1 MAEREPVK
9 LTKSKVDAIELVESG
24 QVLYWDT
31 ELKGFGLRVGKN
43 SKSYFVQGRIK
54 GQDKEVRVT
63 IGRHGVFTPDEA
75 RAEARKRLIQLSS
88 GINPGDIDKERR
100 AREKTLE
107 QVFADFLS
115 ARKSLKQRTIYDYK
129 RLLDT
134 YISSW
139 KSKPISEISKDMVEA
154 KHSEIGE
161 NSEAQANYAMR
172 FLRSVFNFAAGKY
185 EDSNGDTLFEHNPV
199 RRLSQTR
206 AWYRIDRR
214 KTVIKPHELKPWFK
228 ALNNVQNDDVCQ
240 SREMTR
246 DYVIALLLTGLRRG
260 EGGSLKKIDI
270 DLIGRT
276 LTIDDP
282 KNHEEHI
289 LPLSDFL
296 LDLFKRRI
304 KASPNEFVFPG
315 DGKTGHIVEPKKF
328 IARIERDSGVEFTLH
343 DLRRTFITI
352 AESLDIPVYAV
363 KRLVNHK
370 MKNDVTAGYVVA
382 DVERLRAPM
391 QKITD
396 YILKCAGVKKSAQ
409 VVELK
414 TANMQR

>member
-31 ELKGFGLRVGKN
+31 ELKGFGLRVGKS
-43 SKSYFVQGRIK
+43 SKSYFVNGRVK

-75 RAEARKRLIQLSS
+75 RTEARKRLIQLSS
-88 GINPGDIDKERR
+88 GINPSDIDKERR
-100 AREKTLE
+100 AKSKTLD
-107 QVFADFLS
+107 QVFTDFLS
-115 ARKSLKQRTIYDYK
+115 ARKSLKKRTIYDYN

-134 YISSW
+134 YLSSW

-161 NSEAQANYAMR
+161 HSEAQANYAMR

-185 EDSNGDTLFEHNPV
+185 EDSAGDTLFEHNPV

-228 ALNNVQNDDVCQ
+228 ALNDVQNDDVCH

-260 EGGSLKKIDI
+260 EGGSLKKSDI